1 MACGSRQAE
10 ILIGN
15 FGNAASVQTEN
26 APSRTLQNY
35 QQLYLVRNRSRL
47 KSSGPQERRR
57 RVNCTKEKKRKQK
70 RGSAEMIPQLLNA
83 AEIKEE
89 GNRGGAELD
98 HESDKAAY
106 FCCTVRK
113 FGALMFAS
121 LFKMRRRGRL
131 YCTTFSKVPFIAAA
145 T

>member
-1 MACGSRQAE
+1 
-10 ILIGN
+10 
-15 FGNAASVQTEN
+15 
-26 APSRTLQNY
+26 
-35 QQLYLVRNRSRL
+35 
-47 KSSGPQERRR
+47 
-57 RVNCTKEKKRKQK
+57 
-70 RGSAEMIPQLLNA
+70 MIPQLSNA

-89 GNRGGAELD
+89 RNRGGAELD

-106 FCCTVRK
+106 FCCTLRK